1 MIPMNAVEPT
11 MRAFFEA
18 FEASSAT
25 GDAASL
31 AKLYT
36 ASFVVAGPNGVHV
49 VKASDL
55 AHIVPKRKQT
65 LGAAGCGDAKLVSL
79 NETRLDDHYSMV
91 RAEWRWQVNCGDSES
106 PEITLPSTYIVRRS
120 SEGFRIAFYLA
131 HGDIV
136 AVLQERG
143 LV

>member
-1 MIPMNAVEPT
+1 MIPMSGVEPAT
-11 MRAFFEA
+11 RVFFET
-18 FEASSAT
+18 FERGSAA

-36 ASFVVAGPNGVHV
+36 ESFLVAGPNGVQV

-55 AHIVPKRKQT
+55 AHIVPKRKQM
-65 LGAAGCGDAKLVSL
+65 LDAAGCGDAKLVSL

-91 RAEWRWQVNCGDSES
+91 RAEWRWRVNCGDSES

-120 SEGFRIAFYLA
+120 GEGLQIVFYLA
-131 HGDIV
+131 HGDIT
-136 AVLQERG
+136 AALRERG
-143 LV
+143 LL